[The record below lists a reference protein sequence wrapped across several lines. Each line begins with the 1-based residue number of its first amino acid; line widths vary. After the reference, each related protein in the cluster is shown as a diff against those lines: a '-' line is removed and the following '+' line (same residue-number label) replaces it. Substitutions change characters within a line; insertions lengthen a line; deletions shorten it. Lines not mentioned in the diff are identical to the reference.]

1 MGRHRRSA
9 AGRAATGRAAGDRQ
23 TDATTGP
30 GHGPQDP
37 VDRTTMGIAPYLNP
51 EAYAEV
57 RARSDAYLYA
67 DAPDGEGPR
76 AARTVAFPSGGYAP
90 ESGGPQPPDGHR
102 RRRKKAAT
110 PVRTGLLGV
119 SAAVALGTVAVAT
132 GAVPGL
138 DNYRIGGGSGG
149 GDRVQARD
157 TPTNSPSQQGG
168 TSGSADTG
176 RGDDATASRGGDRSS
191 SPSRSSSSD
200 SSPSDSSSSSPDK
213 DSSSPSRSSDESS
226 APASKPAAPAGTPS
240 KTGKPDTPP
249 STDPKPA
256 PSRSATKEP
265 ARPSAP
271 ASVSEQAAAEA
282 QVLKL
287 VNDERAKVGC
297 SPVAA
302 NSALR
307 ELAEDFS
314 GAMAAQGFF
323 DHTDPSGATPW
334 DRAAAAGISG
344 LGGENIARGQADAQ
358 AVMDAWMDSPGHRAN
373 ILNCDFQTLGVGV
386 HFGSGGP
393 WWTQDFGY

>member
-9 AGRAATGRAAGDRQ
+9 AGRAATGRAAGDPQ
-23 TDATTGP
+23 PDGTTGRDRDPHAP
-30 GHGPQDP
+30 GGD
-37 VDRTTMGIAPYLNP
+37 DRPTMGIAPYLNP

-57 RARSDAYLYA
+57 RAKSDAYLYA
-67 DAPDGEGPR
+67 DAPAGEGQQ
-76 AARTVAFPSGGYAP
+76 AGRTVAFPSDGYAP
-90 ESGGPQPPDGHR
+90 DGGARPAPGRR
-102 RRRKKAAT
+102 RRRKRAAT

-119 SAAVALGTVAVAT
+119 SAAVAIGTVAVAT

-149 GDRVQARD
+149 GDRVQAQD
-157 TPTNSPSQQGG
+157 TPTNSPGEQGG

-176 RGDDATASRGGDRSS
+176 RDGGGSPSRGGDRSS
-191 SPSRSSSSD
+191 S
-200 SSPSDSSSSSPDK
+200 SPSGSASSED
-213 DSSSPSRSSDESS
+213 SPSPSPSTGSPS
-226 APASKPAAPAGTPS
+226 ASASKPAAPAETPS
-240 KTGKPDTPP
+240 KTKKPARTP
-249 STDPKPA
+249 SSEPKPE
-256 PSRSATKEP
+256 PSRPATEEP
-265 ARPSAP
+265 SRPSAP
-271 ASVSEQAAAEA
+271 AAVSEEAAAEA

-307 ELAEDFS
+307 DLAEDFS
-314 GAMAAQGFF
+314 RAMATQGFF
-323 DHTDPSGATPW
+323 DHTDPGGATPW
-334 DRAAAAGISG
+334 DRAAAAGIDN

-393 WWTQDFGY
+393 WWTQNFGY